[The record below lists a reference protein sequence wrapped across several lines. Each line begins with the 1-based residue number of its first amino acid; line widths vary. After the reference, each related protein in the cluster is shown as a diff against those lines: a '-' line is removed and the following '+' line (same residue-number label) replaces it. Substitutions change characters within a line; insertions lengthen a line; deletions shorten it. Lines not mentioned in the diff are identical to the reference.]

1 MADPKKAEAA
11 ASVKKTLVEE
21 GTEFK
26 GSLVS
31 KCPVAVN
38 GRVEGEVHAPS
49 LTVAPSGGVFGKMRI
64 GQITSEG
71 EIAGEVEAESVLLS
85 GRVSNNTI
93 IRAKTLEVKPVA
105 DSAALRVT
113 FGDCVLEVGEEPKK
127 SPGSSPVAGSVP
139 APAAPKPDGGGGQP
153 KPPAPPAPKPP
164 QG

>member
-11 ASVKKTLVEE
+11 AAAKKTLVED

-31 KCPVAVN
+31 KCPVAVS
-38 GRVEGEVHAPS
+38 GKVEGEIHAPS
-49 LTVAPSGGVFGKMRI
+49 LTVASSGGVFGKMRI
-64 GQITSEG
+64 GQITSDG

-105 DSAALRVT
+105 ETAAPRVT
-113 FGDCVLEVGEEPKK
+113 FGDCVLEVGDEPRK
-127 SPGSSPVAGSVP
+127 SPGSSPVQTAPKPDAGGGAPKPSAP
-139 APAAPKPDGGGGQP
+139 PAAPKP
-153 KPPAPPAPKPP
+153 

>member
-1 MADPKKAEAA
+1 MADPKMAEAA

-38 GRVEGEVHAPS
+38 GRVEGE
-49 LTVAPSGGVFGKMRI
+49 
-64 GQITSEG
+64 
-71 EIAGEVEAESVLLS
+71 IAGEVEAESVLLS

-105 DSAALRVT
+105 ESAALRVT

-127 SPGSSPVAGSVP
+127 TPGASPVQGSVP
-139 APAAPKPDGGGGQP
+139 APAAPRPDAGGGQP
-153 KPPAPPAPKPP
+153 KPPAPAAPPAPKPP